1 MFEQYVPIFVL
12 LGIAIFLAIVLATL
26 SRIIGPYRPNKIKLM
41 PYESGMDPVGQAKE
55 RYSIAFY
62 LVAMEFIVFDL
73 EVVFIYPWAVR
84 FMEHGTGTFFS
95 MVIFIVILF
104 IGLVYTLKKGTLD
117 WDVKNFKYD
126 TVEEQ

>member
-1 MFEQYVPIFVL
+1 MLEQYYPILVL
-12 LGIAIFLAIVLATL
+12 VGIALFLAVVLMSL
-26 SRIIGPYRPNKIKLM
+26 SRILGPYRPNANKLN
-41 PYESGMDPVGQAKE
+41 PYESGMDPVGEAKD

-84 FMEHGTGTFFS
+84 FMDLSTGTFIAMFIF
-95 MVIFIVILF
+95 VIILF

-117 WDVKNFKYD
+117 WDMKQLKYEA
-126 TVEEQ
+126 TKH